1 MITITKILMIA
12 SMFIASVGA
21 WAQGSITDLL
31 DRANQGGRPE
41 LKNLVELSHE
51 LAAPKA
57 LLQRR

>member
-12 SMFIASVGA
+12 SMFIASVGVGA
-21 WAQGSITDLL
+21 RLHNRPARSRQP
-31 DRANQGGRPE
+31 RGRPE

-51 LAAPKA
+51 FAAPKA